1 MTTKKMGRP
10 PSENPKNKKLTIRM
24 TQTEMDIIEECAKCL
39 KTSKTDVVMRG
50 VHLVYDSIKKDS

>member
-24 TQTEMDIIEECAKCL
+24 TQTEMDTIEECAKCL
-39 KTSKTDVVMRG
+39 ETSKTDVVMRG